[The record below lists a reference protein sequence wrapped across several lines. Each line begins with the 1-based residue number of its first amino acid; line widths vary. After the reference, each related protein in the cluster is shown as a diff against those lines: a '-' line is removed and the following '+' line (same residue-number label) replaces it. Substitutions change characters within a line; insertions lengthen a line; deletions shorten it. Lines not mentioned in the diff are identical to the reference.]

1 MNTRIQ
7 TLAIGLTMVVGLSM
21 SGIAFAQGMGAGAM
35 SGQMRDNPEMM
46 GGGMSGMSGMGG
58 MGGMDHGSMMGNM
71 MPCPMMKGGMGMM
84 PMLDG
89 DQHIQMRELMHEHRP
104 AQFERMGHLMNIRDD
119 LMAEMRNERPDPE
132 QVQNLHAQMAEI
144 HGTMMADMVRMHN
157 AMHDLLSDEQRQQL
171 QESEALPGGDQDDH
185 DLHH

>member
-1 MNTRIQ
+1 MNVRIQ

-21 SGIAFAQGMGAGAM
+21 SGMAVAQGMGASSMPSQMGGNPGMM
-35 SGQMRDNPEMM
+35 S
-46 GGGMSGMSGMGG
+46 GGMSGMSGMS
-58 MGGMDHGSMMGNM
+58 GMDHGSMMSNM
-71 MPCPMMKGGMGMM
+71 MPYPMMKGGMEMM

-89 DQHIQMRELMHEHRP
+89 DQHNQMRELMHEHRP
-104 AQFERMGHLMNIRDD
+104 AQFERLGHLMNIRDD

-132 QVQNLHAQMAEI
+132 QVQSLHAQMAEI

-157 AMHDLLSDEQRQQL
+157 ALDDLLSDEQRQQL
-171 QESEALPGGDQDDH
+171 QELEALPGGDPDDH